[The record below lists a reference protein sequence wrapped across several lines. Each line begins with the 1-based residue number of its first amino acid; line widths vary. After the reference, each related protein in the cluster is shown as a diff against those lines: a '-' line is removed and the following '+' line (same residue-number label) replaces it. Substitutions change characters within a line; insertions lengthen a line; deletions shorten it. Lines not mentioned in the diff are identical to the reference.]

1 MSTDRERSRI
11 EGEAQSLLEDIVRR
25 RGYVHEFHR
34 ALAEHDLEFLQA
46 YEELLDAA
54 YLRPRRLSRLTKEL
68 IYVALLA
75 GIGARGED
83 LRAHMA
89 AAASEG
95 ATSGDILEV
104 LELTLPVAGS
114 ARVTET
120 INVWREV
127 FEV

>member
-1 MSTDRERSRI
+1 MES
-11 EGEAQSLLEDIVRR
+11 EAQSFLEDIVRR

-46 YEELLDAA
+46 YEGLLDAA

-68 IYVALLA
+68 VYIGLLA
-75 GIGARGED
+75 GIGARAED
-83 LRAHMA
+83 IRAHMA

-104 LELTLPVAGS
+104 LELALPVAGS
-114 ARVTET
+114 ARVTEA
-120 INVWREV
+120 IGVWREV